1 MCLYF
6 LQTFRLYGKLKSF
19 EIPVNRGSTNSCDD
33 KSTSAVVVPHIY
45 LIDFVPETIAEEI
58 HREPSKVLNKKG
70 RIAVC
75 SDGSN
80 ICYFHNKKNIRLP
93 VAVEYGTR
101 VNGQVV
107 TCHSKSCVRYRSFNI
122 CCHTVAMAIK
132 FNVLSTP
139 ISKLNAKW
147 TTEKAL
153 MNSGNISRGKNCG
166 KKKTKATQKRK
177 EPCSNKLQKIAK
189 LLPFPDRGE
198 LELSRPPST
207 SQRHANTASAKP
219 DLQQFFH
226 FPNTFLQLPPS
237 KNPVIDFSTPA
248 RDLKDSFQFV
258 CHCDTKVL
266 PEKCCSLLRLFRTLQ
281 RKWLSHTSE

>member
-58 HREPSKVLNKKG
+58 HREASKVLNKKG
-70 RIAVC
+70 RIVVC

>member
-45 LIDFVPETIAEEI
+45 LIDFVPETITEEI
-58 HREPSKVLNKKG
+58 HSEASKVLNKKG

-122 CCHTVAMAIK
+122 RCHTVAMAIK